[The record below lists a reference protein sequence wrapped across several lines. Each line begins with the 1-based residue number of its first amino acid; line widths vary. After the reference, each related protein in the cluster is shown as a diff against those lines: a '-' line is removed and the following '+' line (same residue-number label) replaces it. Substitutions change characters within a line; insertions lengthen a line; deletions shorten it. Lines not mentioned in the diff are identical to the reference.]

1 MPGLWLIW
9 VELVVYGGVIA
20 VAGTLLTRHADVI
33 ADKTGWSG
41 AWIGLVLLATVI
53 SLPELAID
61 MAIANLIGSNLVNV
75 LIPAIDDLF
84 YLPGP
89 IFGAVSPVHAVSA
102 ASAMLMSGVVII
114 ALLMRPRVA
123 PGLLDRRGA
132 RSHVCG

>member
-20 VAGTLLTRHADVI
+20 VAGTLLPRYADVI

-75 LIPAIDDLF
+75 RH
-84 YLPGP
+84 
-89 IFGAVSPVHAVSA
+89 GA
-102 ASAMLMSGVVII
+102 
-114 ALLMRPRVA
+114 
-123 PGLLDRRGA
+123 
-132 RSHVCG
+132 